1 VTVAAAARSLGEGGV
16 AHQPFV
22 PFAACWTEGA
32 QILLADAQE
41 RADLGLDAGVDFSA
55 RRRASEEEMLHDRL
69 HREDFMRFRRSLP
82 SRMKTRQATMTRY
95 HVARAASMQWKAM
108 LTRRET

>member
-41 RADLGLDAGVDFSA
+41 RADLGLDAAVDLSSG
-55 RRRASEEEMLHDRL
+55 RRTNEEEVFHDGL
-69 HREDFMRFRRSLP
+69 HREDSVRFRRSLP
-82 SRMKTRQATMTRY
+82 SRMKTRQCDNAALSCRPRRLDAIESY
-95 HVARAASMQWKAM
+95 ADAAR
-108 LTRRET
+108 T

>member
-41 RADLGLDAGVDFSA
+41 RADLGLDAAVDLSSG
-55 RRRASEEEMLHDRL
+55 RRTNEEEVFHDGL
-69 HREDFMRFRRSLP
+69 HREDSVRFRRSLP

-95 HVARAASMQWKAM
+95 HVAHAASMQWKAM